1 MLISE
6 EELERMQK
14 RFPYPR
20 FSPAEYERRYANIR
34 RMMGDLR
41 LDCLLIVG
49 GSAAYGR
56 LWFNFR
62 YVTNMMGKAEMAN
75 YCFFPRD
82 GEPAVVTR
90 PGHSLAGGMLA
101 RTAVR
106 NVIVGKP
113 SVLGAIVNE
122 IKERGY
128 EKGRVGIVEYD
139 PYTSIPKNHWDFF
152 TGNLPQAEFVFVTK
166 EFIAM
171 RLLKSAEEIQALER
185 SAELGDIGI
194 RSMERIRPGMSE
206 GEAFGIVHEAV
217 LKAGGEMGMIQ
228 LGSCSML
235 DPDINDQRPRP
246 VERVIGARDII
257 NNELGIFYN
266 GYEAQ
271 CGRPVVTGE
280 PTAEYKAMF
289 EIAAEGYRRL
299 VPTLHAGKSSADS
312 IEAMKFILDTDYEF
326 YGGFLQGMLGANP
339 RHEPQ
344 IGFDR
349 VQSAEDRYL
358 FGPDGT
364 LVYQAGH
371 VFALQMHIVDKSH
384 TRGLFLAD
392 FFVIEEKGPRCLNK
406 LPLEWVRAGSRRDE
420 K

>member
-1 MLISE
+1 MLITE
-6 EELERMQK
+6 DELERMHA

-20 FSPAEYERRYANIR
+20 FSKAEYERRYTNIR
-34 RMMGDLR
+34 KLMRELN

-75 YCFFPRD
+75 YVFFPRD
-82 GEPAVVTR
+82 GAPAVVTR
-90 PGHSLAGGMLA
+90 PGHSLAGAMLA

-113 SVLGAIVNE
+113 SVIGAIVNE

-128 EKGRVGIVEYD
+128 DKGRVGIVEYD

-152 TGNLPQAEFVFVTK
+152 TGNLPQAEFVFATK
-166 EFIAM
+166 EFIMM
-171 RLLKSAEEIQALER
+171 RLLKSPEEIQALER
-185 SAELGDIGI
+185 SAELGDIGL
-194 RSMERIRPGMSE
+194 RSMQERVKPGMTE
-206 GEAFGIVHEAV
+206 GEVFGIVHEAV

-228 LGSCSML
+228 IGSCSML

-246 VERVIGARDII
+246 VDRVIGDRDII

-280 PTAEYKAMF
+280 PTPEYREMF
-289 EIAAEGYRRL
+289 AIAVEGYRRL
-299 VPTLHAGKSSADS
+299 APTLCAGMSSDDS
-312 IEAMKFILDTDYEF
+312 IDSMRFIRDTNYEF

-358 FGPDGT
+358 FGADGR
-364 LVYQAGH
+364 LVYEVGH

-392 FFVIEEKGPRCLNK
+392 FFAIEDKGPRCLNK
-406 LPLEWVRAGSRRDE
+406 FPCEMIRTRN
-420 K
+420 

>member
-6 EELERMQK
+6 EELERLHK

-20 FSPAEYERRYANIR
+20 FSQAEYERRYSNIR
-34 RMMGDLR
+34 KMMRELN
-41 LDCLLIVG
+41 LDCLLVIG

-56 LWFNFR
+56 CWFNFR
-62 YVTNMMGKAEMAN
+62 YVTNMIGKAEMAN
-75 YCFFPRD
+75 YCFFPKE

-90 PGHSLAGGMLA
+90 PGHSLAGAMLA

-106 NVIVGKP
+106 NVIVGSP
-113 SVLGAIVNE
+113 SVLDAIVNE
-122 IKERGY
+122 IKNRGY
-128 EKGRVGIVEYD
+128 DKSRVGIVEYD

-152 TGNLPQAEFVFVTK
+152 TANLPQSEFVFVTK

-171 RLLKSAEEIQALER
+171 RLLKSREEIDALER

-194 RSMERIRPGMSE
+194 RSMQERVKPGMAE
-206 GEAFGIVHEAV
+206 GEIFGIVHEAV

-228 LGSCSML
+228 LGSCSMV

-246 VERVIGARDII
+246 VERLIGDRNII

-271 CGRPVVTGE
+271 CGKPVVTGE
-280 PTAEYKAMF
+280 PTAEYKEMF
-289 EIAAEGYRRL
+289 DIALQGYKRL
-299 VPTLHAGKSSADS
+299 VPTLHAGKSSSDS
-312 IEAMKFILDTDYEF
+312 SDAMKFILDTDYEF

-344 IGFDR
+344 IGFER

-358 FGPDGT
+358 YGPDGR

-371 VFALQMHIVDKSH
+371 VFTLQMHIVDKQH
-384 TRGLFLAD
+384 TRGLFLGD
-392 FFVIEEKGPRCLNK
+392 FFAIEETGPRCLNK
-406 LPLEWVRAGSRRDE
+406 FPPQLVRAG

>member
-6 EELERMQK
+6 EELERMHR

-20 FSPAEYERRYANIR
+20 FSRAEYERRYTNIR
-34 RMMGDLR
+34 KMMR
-41 LDCLLIVG
+41 EQSLDCLLIIG

-56 LWFNFR
+56 LWFNIR

-75 YCFFPRD
+75 YCFFPKE
-82 GEPAVVTR
+82 GEPCLVVR

-106 NVIVGKP
+106 NVIVGAP
-113 SVLGAIVNE
+113 SVLTAIVNE
-122 IKERGY
+122 IKARGY
-128 EKGRVGIVEYD
+128 DKGRVGIVEYD

-152 TGNLPQAEFVFVTK
+152 VANLPQAEFVFATK
-166 EFIAM
+166 EFIAL
-171 RLLKSAEEIQALER
+171 RLVKSAEEIQALER
-185 SAELGDIGI
+185 SAELGDAGI
-194 RSMERIRPGMSE
+194 RAMQERVRPGMSE
-206 GEAFGIVHEAV
+206 GEVFGIVHEAV
-217 LKAGGEMGMIQ
+217 LKGGGEMGMIQ

-246 VERVIGARDII
+246 VERIIGDRDII

-271 CGRPVVTGE
+271 TGKPVVTGE
-280 PTAEYKAMF
+280 PTAEYKEMLEVAL
-289 EIAAEGYRRL
+289 EGYKRL
-299 VPTLHAGKSSADS
+299 APTLYAGKSSADS
-312 IEAMKFILDTDYEF
+312 VEAVKFILDTDYEF

-349 VQSAEDRYL
+349 AQSPEDRYL
-358 FGPDGT
+358 YGPDGR
-364 LVYQAGH
+364 LVYQVGH
-371 VFALQMHIVDKSH
+371 VFTLQMHVVDKKH
-384 TRGLFLAD
+384 TRGLFLGD
-392 FFVIEEKGPRCLNK
+392 FFAIEEKGPRCLNK
-406 LPLEWVRAGSRRDE
+406 FPPQLVRTRS
-420 K
+420 

>member
-1 MLISE
+1 MLLSE
-6 EELERMQK
+6 QELDAMHV

-20 FSPAEYERRYANIR
+20 FSKAEYERRYKNIR
-34 RMMGDLR
+34 AMMR
-41 LDCLLIVG
+41 EHNLDCLLIVG

-56 LWFNFR
+56 LWFNVR

-75 YCFFPRD
+75 YCFFPRE

-106 NVIVGKP
+106 NVIVGAP

-128 EKGRVGIVEYD
+128 DKGRVGIVEYD

-152 TGNLPQAEFVFVTK
+152 TTNLPQAEFVFVTK
-166 EFIAM
+166 EFIVL
-171 RLLKSAEEIQALER
+171 RLLKSAEEIRFLER
-185 SAELGDIGI
+185 SAELGDVGL
-194 RSMERIRPGMSE
+194 RAMQERVRPGMTE
-206 GEAFGIVHEAV
+206 GEVFGLVHEAV
-217 LKAGGEMGMIQ
+217 MKAGGEMGMIQ

-246 VERVIGARDII
+246 VDRVIGERDII

-271 CGRPVVTGE
+271 CGRPVVTGD
-280 PTAEYKAMF
+280 PTAEYKEMF
-289 EIAAEGYRRL
+289 EIAVEGYQRL
-299 VPTLHAGKSSADS
+299 APTLSAGRSSEDS
-312 IEAMKFILDTDYEF
+312 IQAMQFIRDTDYEF

-349 VQSAEDRYL
+349 VQSTEDRFL
-358 FGPDGT
+358 FDSDGR
-364 LVYQAGH
+364 LVYQVGH
-371 VFALQMHIVDKSH
+371 VFALQMHIVDKNH

-392 FFVIEEKGPRCLNK
+392 FFAIEEKGPRCLNK
-406 LPLEWVRAGSRRDE
+406 FPCEIIRCRSS
-420 K
+420 

>member
-6 EELERMQK
+6 DELDRMHA

-20 FSPAEYERRYANIR
+20 FSKTEYERRYSNIR
-34 RMMGDLR
+34 KMMRGLG

-75 YCFFPRD
+75 YCFFPREGD
-82 GEPAVVTR
+82 PAVVTR
-90 PGHSLAGGMLA
+90 PGHSLAGAMLA

-106 NVIVGKP
+106 SVIVDKP
-113 SVLGAIVNE
+113 SVIGAIVSE
-122 IKERGY
+122 IQERGY
-128 EKGRVGIVEYD
+128 GQGRVGIVEYD

-152 TGNLPQAEFVFVTK
+152 TSRLPQAEFVFVTK

-194 RSMERIRPGMSE
+194 RAMQERVRPGMTE
-206 GEAFGIVHEAV
+206 GEVFGLVHEAV

-228 LGSCSML
+228 IGSCSML

-271 CGRPVVTGE
+271 CGRPVITGE
-280 PTAEYKAMF
+280 PTVEYREMF
-289 EIAAEGYRRL
+289 AIARDGYQRL
-299 VPTLHAGKSSADS
+299 VPTLYAGKSSDDS
-312 IEAMKFILDTDYEF
+312 IQAMQFIRATEYEF

-358 FGPDGT
+358 FDPDGR
-364 LVYQAGH
+364 LVYQVGH
-371 VFALQMHIVDKSH
+371 VFALQMHIIDKAH

-392 FFVIEEKGPRCLNK
+392 FFAIEENGPRCLNK
-406 LPLEWVRAGSRRDE
+406 LPCEMVRTR

>member
-1 MLISE
+1 MLIPDD
-6 EELERMQK
+6 ELERMQK

-20 FSPAEYERRYANIR
+20 FSKAEYERRYANIR
-34 RMMGDLR
+34 KMMRGLH

-56 LWFNFR
+56 CWFNFR
-62 YVTNMMGKAEMAN
+62 YVVNMMGKAELAN
-75 YCFFPRD
+75 YCFFPKD

-113 SVLGAIVNE
+113 SVLDAIVNE

-128 EKGRVGIVEYD
+128 DKGRIGIVEYD

-152 TGNLPQAEFVFVTK
+152 TRNLPRADFVFVTK
-166 EFIAM
+166 EFIAL
-171 RLLKSAEEIQALER
+171 RLLKSPEEIQCLEK
-185 SAELGDIGI
+185 SAEFGDVGL
-194 RSMERIRPGMSE
+194 RAMQERVRPGMTE
-206 GEAFGIVHEAV
+206 GELFGIVHEAV
-217 LKAGGEMGMIQ
+217 MTAGGELGMIQ
-228 LGSCSML
+228 IGSCSML

-246 VERVIGARDII
+246 VERVIGDRDII

-280 PTAEYKAMF
+280 PTAEYKEMF
-289 EIAAEGYRRL
+289 DLALEGYHRL
-299 VPTLHAGKSSADS
+299 APTLYAGKSSDDS
-312 IEAMKFILDTDYEF
+312 IAAMEFIRDSEFEF

-349 VQSAEDRYL
+349 VQSAEDRFL
-358 FGPDGT
+358 FDADGR
-364 LVYQAGH
+364 LVYRVGH
-371 VFALQMHIVDKSH
+371 VFTLQMHIVDKSH
-384 TRGLFLAD
+384 ARGIFVGD
-392 FFVIEEKGPRCLNK
+392 FFAIEEVGPRCLNK
-406 LPLEWVRAGSRRDE
+406 FPLELVRARG
-420 K
+420 

>member
-1 MLISE
+1 MLLTD

-20 FSPAEYERRYANIR
+20 FSKAEYQRRYANIR
-34 RMMGDLR
+34 QMMRGLN

-56 LWFNFR
+56 LWFNLR

-75 YCFFPRD
+75 YCFFPKE

-122 IKERGY
+122 IKERDY
-128 EKGRVGIVEYD
+128 DKGRIGIVEYD

-152 TGNLPQAEFVFVTK
+152 TAHLPQAELVFVTK
-166 EFIAM
+166 EFIAL
-171 RLLKSAEEIQALER
+171 RLLKSAEEIQFLER
-185 SAELGDIGI
+185 SAELGDIGL
-194 RSMERIRPGMSE
+194 RAMQERVKPGMTE
-206 GEAFGIVHEAV
+206 GEVFGIVHEAV

-235 DPDINDQRPRP
+235 DPDVNDQRPRP
-246 VERVIGARDII
+246 VDRVIGERDII

-271 CGRPVVTGE
+271 CGRPVLTGE
-280 PTAEYKAMF
+280 PTAEYQAMF
-289 EIAAEGYRRL
+289 KVALEGYRRL
-299 VPTLHAGKSSADS
+299 VPTLYPGKTSDDS
-312 IEAMKFILDTDYEF
+312 IAAMEFIRDTGFEF

-358 FGPDGT
+358 FDQDGR
-364 LVYQAGH
+364 LVYQPGH
-371 VFALQMHIVDKSH
+371 VFTVQMHIVDQKH
-384 TRGLFLAD
+384 TRGLFLGD
-392 FFVIEEKGPRCLNK
+392 FFAIEEKGPRCLNK
-406 LPLEWVRAGSRRDE
+406 FPMEMARA
-420 K
+420 

>member
-6 EELERMQK
+6 EELERLHR

-20 FSPAEYERRYANIR
+20 FSKAEYERRYVNIR
-34 RMMGDLR
+34 NLMGELK
-41 LDCLLIVG
+41 LACLLIIG

-56 LWFNFR
+56 GWFNFR

-75 YCFFPRD
+75 YCFCPRE

-90 PGHSLAGGMLA
+90 PGHSLAGAMLA
-101 RTAVR
+101 RTVVR
-106 NVIVGKP
+106 NVIVGQP
-113 SVLGAIVNE
+113 SVLGALVNE

-128 EKGRVGIVEYD
+128 DKERIGIVEYD
-139 PYTSIPKNHWDFF
+139 PYTSIPKNHWDYF
-152 TGNLPQAEFVFVTK
+152 TVNLPQAEFVFVTK

-171 RLLKSAEEIQALER
+171 RLLKSPEEIQFLER
-185 SAELGDIGI
+185 SAELGDVGI
-194 RSMERIRPGMSE
+194 CAMRDRVRPGMTE
-206 GEAFGIVHEAV
+206 GEVFGIVHEAV
-217 LKAGGEMGMIQ
+217 MKAGGEMGMIQ

-235 DPDINDQRPRP
+235 DADINDQRPRP
-246 VERVIGARDII
+246 VERVIGERDII

-271 CGRPVVTGE
+271 CGKPVVTGE
-280 PTAEYKAMF
+280 PTAEYRELFQVAL
-289 EIAAEGYRRL
+289 EGYERL
-299 VPTLHAGKSSADS
+299 APTLYPGKSSEDS
-312 IEAMKFILDTDYEF
+312 IQAMRFILDSDFEF

-358 FGPDGT
+358 FGADGR
-364 LVYQAGH
+364 LVYQVGH
-371 VFALQMHIVDKSH
+371 VFALQMHIVDKNH
-384 TRGLFLAD
+384 THGLFLAD
-392 FFVIEEKGPRCLNK
+392 FFAVEANGPRCLNK
-406 LPLEWVRAGSRRDE
+406 FPPELVRIRG
-420 K
+420 

>member
-1 MLISE
+1 MLLSE

-20 FSPAEYERRYANIR
+20 FSHAEYQRRYHNIR
-34 RMMGDLR
+34 RMIRERD
-41 LDCLLIVG
+41 LDCLLIIG

-75 YCFFPRD
+75 YCFFPKD
-82 GEPAVVTR
+82 GDPCLVVR

-106 NVIVGKP
+106 NVIVGIP
-113 SVLGAIVNE
+113 NVLTAIVNE

-128 EKGRVGIVEYD
+128 DRGRIGIVEYD

-152 TGNLPQAEFVFVTK
+152 VAHLPQAEFVFVTK
-166 EFIAM
+166 DFIAM
-171 RLLKSAEEIQALER
+171 RMLESAEEIEALEK
-185 SAELGDIGI
+185 SAELGDAGI
-194 RSMERIRPGMSE
+194 RAMQERVRPGMTE
-206 GEAFGIVHEAV
+206 GEVFGIVHEAV

-246 VERVIGARDII
+246 VERIIGERDII

-271 CGRPVVTGE
+271 TGKPVVTGE
-280 PTAEYKAMF
+280 PTPEYKEMF
-289 EIAAEGYRRL
+289 EIALEGYKRL
-299 VPTLHAGKSSADS
+299 APTLYAGMSSADS
-312 IEAMKFILDTDYEF
+312 VEAAKFILDTDYEF

-344 IGFDR
+344 IAFDR
-349 VQSAEDRYL
+349 AQSAEDRYL
-358 FGPDGT
+358 YGPDGR
-364 LVYQAGH
+364 LVYEVGH
-371 VFALQMHIVDKSH
+371 VFTLQLHIVDKKH
-384 TRGLFLAD
+384 TRGLFLGD
-392 FFVIEEKGPRCLNK
+392 FFAIEKNGPRCLNK
-406 LPLEWVRAGSRRDE
+406 FPPQWVRTRS
-420 K
+420 

>member
-1 MLISE
+1 MLLTN

-20 FSPAEYERRYANIR
+20 FSKAEYERRYNNIR
-34 RMMGDLR
+34 KMMR
-41 LDCLLIVG
+41 EHNLDCLLIIG

-56 LWFNFR
+56 GWFNVR

-75 YCFFPRD
+75 YCFFPKD

-90 PGHSLAGGMLA
+90 PGHSLTGAMLA
-101 RTAVR
+101 RTVVC
-106 NVIVGKP
+106 NIIVGRP
-113 SVLGAIVNE
+113 SVLGGIVDE
-122 IKERGY
+122 IKERSY
-128 EKGRVGIVEYD
+128 DKGRIGIVEYD

-152 TGNLPQAEFVFVTK
+152 TDHLPQAEFIFVTK
-166 EFIAM
+166 EFIAT
-171 RLLKSAEEIQALER
+171 RLLKSAEEIRFLER
-185 SAELGDIGI
+185 SAELGDVGI
-194 RSMERIRPGMSE
+194 RAMQERVKPGMTE
-206 GEAFGIVHEAV
+206 GEVFGIVHDTV
-217 LKAGGEMGMIQ
+217 LRAGGEMGMIQ

-246 VERVIGARDII
+246 VERMIGDRDII

-271 CGRPVVTGE
+271 CGRPVLTGA
-280 PTAEYKAMF
+280 PTREYEEMF
-289 EIAAEGYRRL
+289 DIAVEGYKRL
-299 VPTLHAGKSSADS
+299 VPTLYAGKSSADS
-312 IEAMKFILDTDYEF
+312 LETMKFILDTDYEF

-349 VQSAEDRYL
+349 VQSGEDRFL
-358 FGPDGT
+358 FDEDGR

-371 VFALQMHIVDKSH
+371 VFTLQMHIVDKQH
-384 TRGLFLAD
+384 RRGLFLGD
-392 FFVIEEKGPRCLNK
+392 FFAIEEKGPRCLNK
-406 LPLEWVRAGSRRDE
+406 FPLELLRVRGF
-420 K
+420 

>member
-1 MLISE
+1 MLLAN

-20 FSPAEYERRYANIR
+20 FSKAEYQRRYNNIR
-34 RMMGDLR
+34 KMMRELN
-41 LDCLLIVG
+41 LDCLLIIG

-56 LWFNFR
+56 GWFNIR

-82 GEPAVVTR
+82 GEPSVVTR
-90 PGHSLAGGMLA
+90 PGHSLAGAMLA
-101 RTAVR
+101 RTVVR
-106 NVIVGKP
+106 NIIVGKP
-113 SVLGAIVNE
+113 SVLGGIVNE

-128 EKGRVGIVEYD
+128 DKGRVGIVEYD

-152 TGNLPQAEFVFVTK
+152 TNNLPQAEFLLVTK
-166 EFIAM
+166 EFLAM
-171 RLLKSAEEIQALER
+171 RLLKSVEEIQCLER
-185 SAELGDIGI
+185 SAELGDVGI
-194 RSMERIRPGMSE
+194 RAMQERVKPGMKE
-206 GEAFGIVHEAV
+206 GEVFGIVHEAV
-217 LKAGGEMGMIQ
+217 LRAGGEMGMIQ
-228 LGSCSML
+228 LASCSML

-246 VERVIGARDII
+246 VERVLGDRDII

-280 PTAEYKAMF
+280 PTPEYKEMF
-289 EIAAEGYRRL
+289 DIAIEGYKRL
-299 VPTLHAGKSSADS
+299 VPTLYAGKSSADS
-312 IEAMKFILDTDYEF
+312 LEAMKFILDTDYEF

-349 VQSAEDRYL
+349 VQSAEDRFL
-358 FGPDGT
+358 FGEDGR
-364 LVYQAGH
+364 LIYQIGH
-371 VFALQMHIVDKSH
+371 VFTLQMHIVDKNH
-384 TRGLFLAD
+384 TRGLFVGD
-392 FFVIEEKGPRCLNK
+392 FFAIEEKGPRCLNK
-406 LPLEWVRAGSRRDE
+406 FPLELVRTRER
-420 K
+420 

>member
-1 MLISE
+1 MLLSE

-14 RFPYPR
+14 RFRYPR
-20 FSPAEYERRYANIR
+20 FSRAEYERRYNNIR
-34 RMMGDLR
+34 KMMRGQS
-41 LDCLLIVG
+41 LDCLLIIG

-56 LWFNFR
+56 LWFNIR

-75 YCFFPRD
+75 YCFFPKEGD
-82 GEPAVVTR
+82 PCLVVR

-106 NVIVGKP
+106 DVIVGAP
-113 SVLGAIVNE
+113 NVLTAIVNE
-122 IKERGY
+122 IKARGY
-128 EKGRVGIVEYD
+128 DKGRVGIVEYD

-152 TGNLPQAEFVFVTK
+152 VANLPQAEFVFATK

-171 RLLKSAEEIQALER
+171 RLLKSPEEIQALER
-185 SAELGDIGI
+185 SAELGDAGI
-194 RSMERIRPGMSE
+194 RAMQERVRPGMTE
-206 GEAFGIVHEAV
+206 GEVFGIVHEAV

-246 VERVIGARDII
+246 VERIIGNRDII

-271 CGRPVVTGE
+271 TGKPVVTGE
-280 PTAEYKAMF
+280 PTTEYKEMF
-289 EIAAEGYRRL
+289 EIALAGYKRL
-299 VPTLHAGKSSADS
+299 APTLHAGKSSADS
-312 IEAMKFILDTDYEF
+312 VEAVKFILDTDYEF

-344 IGFDR
+344 IAFDR
-349 VQSAEDRYL
+349 AQSAEDRYL
-358 FGPDGT
+358 YGPDGK
-364 LVYQAGH
+364 LVYQVGH
-371 VFALQMHIVDKSH
+371 VFTLQMHIVDKKH
-384 TRGLFLAD
+384 TRGLFLGD
-392 FFVIEEKGPRCLNK
+392 FFAIEEQGPRCLNK
-406 LPLEWVRAGSRRDE
+406 FPPQLVRTRI
-420 K
+420 